1 MGVDYNDNYIE
12 GNYNCDKCNKKGSFC
27 DGTINGI
34 GKGNLEQFLCNKCI
48 NERV

>member
-1 MGVDYNDNYIE
+1 MDEYIE
-12 GNYNCDKCNKKGSFC
+12 GDYNCDKCNKKGSFN

-34 GKGNLEQFLCNKCI
+34 GKGNLEKFLCNKCI